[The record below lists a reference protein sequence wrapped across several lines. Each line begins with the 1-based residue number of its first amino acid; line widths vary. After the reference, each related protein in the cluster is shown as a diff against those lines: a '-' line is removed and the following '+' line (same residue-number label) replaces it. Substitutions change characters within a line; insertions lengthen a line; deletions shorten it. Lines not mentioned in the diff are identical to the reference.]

1 MIHFDTLIHFAAASG
16 NLDVL
21 KCLHKKELSLL
32 DVDRKGNTA
41 FMSASENGHI
51 DIVEYLLQNLESMNL
66 NESNSFGF
74 NALDVSLINGYQ
86 NIARLLTKELAKSKI
101 PQLIFNLKKD
111 FNSISCRNYLLHPL
125 NIKMSEEL
133 KNQIFLIRGKDN
145 GRPAFHYVD
154 VYPWEMQKLRN
165 QTKGTNI
172 DVTDYGK
179 IFRSG
184 WGENPSKET
193 VYEIQ
198 LLEEERTF
206 FDKFKNAIFKNNIHM
221 IIQSGLDKYKEY
233 YGASLLHISAAYG
246 RIDVIIW
253 LFLNKYDI
261 KTTDDCGNT
270 ALYYAAL
277 NDQYEVII
285 LLKLFGLNELFIG
298 ECRFFSGHMQQYS
311 LKYDSADFHENIL
324 VASLINGIKA
334 INKFQIP
341 EILKRAQTI
350 FKDYFSGN
358 ETEEDIRLLTQRINN
373 YRDKLSTADYFF
385 QY

>member
-111 FNSISCRNYLLHPL
+111 FNFISCRNYLLHPL
-125 NIKMSEEL
+125 IVNLSEVL
-133 KNQIFLIRGKDN
+133 RSRIFLIRGKDN
-145 GRPAFHYVD
+145 GRPAFHYIYVN
-154 VYPWEMQKLRN
+154 PWKIKNLKS
-165 QTKGTNI
+165 QTAGTNI
-172 DVTDYGK
+172 DVTDHGK

-184 WGENPSKET
+184 WGENPSNEL
-193 VYEIQ
+193 VHEVQ
-198 LLEEERTF
+198 VLDEERTF
-206 FDKFKNAIFKNNIHM
+206 FEKFKSAFLKSNIHM
-221 IIQSGLDKYKEY
+221 IIQSGLDKYKDY
-233 YGASLLHISAAYG
+233 YGATLLHISAAYG

-298 ECRFFSGHMQQYS
+298 ECRFFSGHMQKSS
-311 LKYDSADFHENIL
+311 LKSDSADFHENIL

-341 EILKRAQTI
+341 DEILKRGTDDI
-350 FKDYFSGN
+350 II
-358 ETEEDIRLLTQRINN
+358 TEIINN
-373 YRDKLSTADYFF
+373 YRYKLNNEDFF
-385 QY
+385 LTLLKNPY